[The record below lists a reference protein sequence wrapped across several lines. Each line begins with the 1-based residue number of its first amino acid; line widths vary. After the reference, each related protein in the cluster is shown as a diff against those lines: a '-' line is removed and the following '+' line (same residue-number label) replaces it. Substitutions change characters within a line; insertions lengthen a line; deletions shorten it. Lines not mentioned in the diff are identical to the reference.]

1 MSIWAPKT
9 RPIKLRL
16 RAGGEGGYRGWDG
29 WMASSIKW
37 TSTWTDSGR
46 WWGTGRPGV
55 LQSLGSQR
63 VSMTERLN
71 RNNKSWESL
80 PFLRRNKTWYS
91 LGLLILHLC
100 VIETYDTTEKKK
112 LKKTIRAHTLSGWL
126 KNLSKCPV
134 FIAGKRGAGEAA
146 ACCYFEELQASDQ
159 NSLWTFETP
168 ILIVSRRSEP
178 IS

>member
-1 MSIWAPKT
+1 MV
-9 RPIKLRL
+9 
-16 RAGGEGGYRGWDG
+16 GWHHQFNG
-29 WMASSIKW
+29 HKFEE
-37 TSTWTDSGR
+37 TPGNEE
-46 WWGTGRPGV
+46 GTGKPGV